1 MQRDIRKQEPYFSD
15 LITYQR
21 HAAHD
26 VQSDIDGGE
35 YTPYGNMMGAFD
47 IFSKNLHQLVMR
59 YSRGDEIPEL
69 SEQMS
74 HLLNARQQARELGEK
89 LSSDESEAR
98 TLWEDISEDSYVD
111 YLWWLAFAVAL
122 GADDDYIRQTLQL
135 INHAGQDRLLDRIAV
150 ALGDT
155 GRPVASG
162 VLYQQYAPLL
172 EAIDSPE
179 NKRAAAVKKFLDGWY
194 KGSRNVYW
202 HGNDKDDDSGYM
214 GYWAFEAALVVILF
228 DIDDASFRD
237 NVYYP
242 KDLVTH
248 TRARKE
254 QTQKPSAPSI
264 APARV
269 PAGQPCPRPGYWFTP
284 ARADSRRRFRSG
296 DVFPDIPGTS
306 YGAVLWQW
314 APDQED

>member
-1 MQRDIRKQEPYFSD
+1 
-15 LITYQR
+15 LIDN
-21 HAAHD
+21 A
-26 VQSDIDGGE
+26 G
-35 YTPYGNMMGAFD
+35 
-47 IFSKNLHQLVMR
+47 K
-59 YSRGDEIPEL
+59 DE
-69 SEQMS
+69 
-74 HLLNARQQARELGEK
+74 
-89 LSSDESEAR
+89 
-98 TLWEDISEDSYVD
+98 
-111 YLWWLAFAVAL
+111 
-122 GADDDYIRQTLQL
+122 
-135 INHAGQDRLLDRIAV
+135 LLDRIAV

-172 EAIDSPE
+172 EAIDGPE
-179 NKRAAAVKKFLDGWY
+179 NKRAAAVKKFLEGWY

-242 KDLVTH
+242 KDLVVH
-248 TRARKE
+248 ARTRTE
-254 QTQKPSAPSI
+254 QTPTPSAPSI

-269 PAGQPCPRPGYWFTP
+269 PAGQPCPRSGYWFTP
-284 ARADSRRRFRSG
+284 AKAYSRRRFRSG

-306 YGAVLWQW
+306 YGTVLWQW
-314 APDQED
+314 APDQGS